1 MCTRSWHKTQAG
13 SGILPPGRTAIT
25 HGDTTRLE
33 AFAAPAH
40 VARVTLQVRDLD
52 RVARFYADAL
62 GLAVSART
70 DTHITLAAGDGTA
83 LLDLRLG
90 TGLKAAG
97 QATPGLFHTAFLLP
111 ERRDLAD
118 WVRHARR
125 TSLAIEGASDH
136 LVSEAVYLS
145 DREGN
150 GIEIYVDRLRSSWK
164 PDGTGVAMAT
174 LPLDGASLLAEPA
187 TAGPWRF
194 PDAGRIGHVHLKVGD
209 LAAAEAFYRAE
220 LGLYVMARYP
230 GAVFLG
236 WGGYHHHI
244 ALNVW
249 ASKGAPARTA
259 DLAGLAE
266 IALTADGTAP
276 WAMTGRPDR
285 TDPAGNR
292 LLLSQASASIS

>member
-1 MCTRSWHKTQAG
+1 
-13 SGILPPGRTAIT
+13 
-25 HGDTTRLE
+25 
-33 AFAAPAH
+33 
-40 VARVTLQVRDLD
+40 
-52 RVARFYADAL
+52 
-62 GLAVSART
+62 
-70 DTHITLAAGDGTA
+70 
-83 LLDLRLG
+83 
-90 TGLKAAG
+90 
-97 QATPGLFHTAFLLP
+97 LFHTAFLLP

-136 LVSEAVYLS
+136 LVSEAIYLS
-145 DREGN
+145 DPEGN
-150 GIEIYVDRLRSSWK
+150 GIEIYMDRPRSSWK
-164 PDGTGVAMAT
+164 SDGTGVAMAT

-220 LGLYVMARYP
+220 LGLDVMARYP

-276 WAMTGRPDR
+276 WAMTERPDR
-285 TDPAGNR
+285 ADPAGNR